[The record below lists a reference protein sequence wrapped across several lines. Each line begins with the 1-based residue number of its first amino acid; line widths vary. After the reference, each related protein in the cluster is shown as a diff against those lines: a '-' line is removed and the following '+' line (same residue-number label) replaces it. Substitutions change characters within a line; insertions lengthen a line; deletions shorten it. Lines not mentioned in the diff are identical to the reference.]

1 MTHQQLEQMFQQI
14 EKEINVKYNDSQI
27 TFQEYIMAKTT
38 IQVEKVKLIK
48 RYNIPFFENI
58 YAK

>member
-58 YAK
+58 YTK